1 MDILSV
7 IVNAVF
13 IFALSIWILLHSCRR
28 EAESGIPQSRNR
40 AFREFKWLTSIT
52 IFSNAVLPFWY
63 SGFAAYEYWNHGI
76 VDWGLIISALTWIF
90 AAAIAFYWRNGTNHQ
105 AKRWPLILIVWWIFS
120 CLYGLG
126 SSIIYLLTHLKSMEF
141 PHFLPKA
148 TVIDFASFTLSL
160 IICWTALIVNYH
172 DKHNDLEK
180 SLLQKEN
187 DSCSEYDGGFISP
200 GFWSQI
206 TFQWL
211 NPLFKRG
218 RNQKLELVHV
228 PCVPQSETAEYVS
241 SLLEESLQRK
251 KIESSSLPK
260 AIVLATWKSLVLTAI
275 FAGVNTLASF
285 MGPFL
290 ISNFV
295 NYLLGKGDKS
305 SNRDGLILAFFFFF
319 AKTLESLTQRQWYFG
334 THRVGI
340 QVRAALT
347 VMIYKKSISV
357 NAAGPSNG
365 KIINLI
371 NVDVERIGDFSW
383 YIHKIWLLPVQIALA
398 LIILFRNLGAAPSI
412 TALLAT
418 IFIMVSNTPLAN
430 VQESLHSKIMDARD
444 SRIKLTSE
452 ILKNMRVLKL
462 HSWEQTF
469 MKKVLQLREV
479 ERSWL
484 KRYLYTCSVIAFL
497 FWVSPTLVSVLTFGA
512 CVMVKIPLTA
522 GTVLS
527 AIATFRILQDPI
539 YNLPELI
546 SMIAQTKVSLDR
558 IQEFIQEEDQRK
570 QIYHPPSSSSDIVIE
585 MEVGEYLWEA
595 SDLNF
600 KKPTIKVSEKMQI
613 PKGYKVAVC
622 GSVGSG
628 KSSLLCSILGEIP
641 QISGT
646 QMKIHGTKA
655 YVPQSAWIQS
665 GTVRENVLFGK
676 EIDKHFYED
685 VLEACALNQDIKLWL
700 DGDCTLLG
708 ERGVNLSGGQKQRIQ
723 LARAVYSDADVYF
736 LDDPFSA
743 VDACTGTHLFKRCL
757 LQLLSSKTVVYATH
771 HLEFIEAADL
781 VLVMKNGHIVQ
792 SGKYAELISDSN
804 GELAR
809 HIAAHRRSL
818 NGVKP
823 LKEDKPHHKRP
834 CKTHQIEALDESS
847 SLSLGNGGHSVRAQ
861 EEEAQTGRVQ
871 WSVYS
876 TFITSAYK
884 GALVPVILLCQ
895 VLFQILQMGSNYWI
909 SWATEEEGKV
919 SRKQFFV
926 TFVLMSGGSSI
937 FILGRAVFMATIAIE
952 TAQRMF
958 LGMVTSIFAA
968 PISFFDAK
976 PSSQILNRSS
986 TDQSTLDT
994 DIPYRLGGLAFAL
1007 IQLLSIII
1015 LMSKVAWQVFPLFLV
1030 VLALSIWYQGYYIST
1045 ARELARMVGIRKAP
1059 ILHHFSET
1067 VVGATIIRCFNQ
1079 EDRFLR
1085 KTLKLVDD
1093 YSRVVFHNSTSME
1106 WLCLRINFLF
1116 DVVFFLAL
1124 VILVT
1129 LPRTAIDPSL
1139 AGLAA
1144 TYGLNMNV
1152 LQAWVI
1158 WNLCNVE
1165 NKMISVERILQ
1176 FTNIASEAPPVIE
1189 DCRPLPEWPTEG
1201 KIELEN
1207 LHVQYRPNLP
1217 LVLKG
1222 ITCTFPKRKKI
1233 GVVGRT
1239 GSGKSTLIQAL
1250 FRVVEPS
1257 AGRILI
1263 DGVDICKMG
1272 LHDLRSK
1279 LGIIPQDP
1287 TLFQGTMRTN
1297 LDPLQQH
1304 SDQEIWEVLHKCRFA
1319 EIIQTDRTV
1328 LEAPVAEDGENWSVG
1343 QRQLVC
1349 LARVLLK
1356 KRRILVLDE
1365 ATASIDTATENR
1377 IQETI
1382 REETNGCTVITV
1394 AHRIPT
1400 VIDNDLV
1407 LVLDE
1412 GKVIEY
1418 DSPSRLLENSS
1429 SMFSKLV
1436 AEFLRRSSNSRS

>member
-1 MDILSV
+1 MDFASV

-13 IFALSIWILLHSCRR
+13 IFAFSIWVLVHFRCGNPRL
-28 EAESGIPQSRNR
+28 RNTAAR
-40 AFREFKWLTSIT
+40 GSKWLVRIT
-52 IFSNAVLPFWY
+52 IFSNAVLPFLY
-63 SGFAAYEYWNHGI
+63 CGFAVDEYLNSKFVCWE
-76 VDWGLIISALTWIF
+76 LAISALTWSL
-90 AAAIAFYWRNGTNHQ
+90 AAAIAIYWRNGVCHEG
-105 AKRWPLILIVWWIFS
+105 KPWPMILVVWWVFS
-120 CLYGLG
+120 CFYGLG
-126 SSIIYLLTHLKSMEF
+126 CLILFLLTHLKSMEI
-141 PHFLPKA
+141 PRFLPKP
-148 TVIDFASFTLSL
+148 TIVDCASFTLCL
-160 IICWTALIVNYH
+160 IICCTALTVSYSKN
-172 DKHNDLEK
+172 HNDLEK
-180 SLLQKEN
+180 LLLQTEN
-187 DSCSEYDGGFISP
+187 VCSSEDHGGFVSP
-200 GFWSQI
+200 GLWSQI
-206 TFQWL
+206 TFRWM
-211 NPLFKRG
+211 NPLFKKG
-218 RNQKLELVHV
+218 RIQKLELAHV
-228 PCVPQSETAEYVS
+228 PCVPQSETAEYAS
-241 SLLEESLQRK
+241 MLLEESLERT

-260 AIVLATWKSLVLTAI
+260 AIVLATWKPLVLTAI

-285 MGPFL
+285 MGPVL
-290 ISNFV
+290 ITNFV
-295 NYLLGKGDKS
+295 NYLLRKDDDS

-319 AKTLESLTQRQWYFG
+319 AKTLESLTQRQCYFG
-334 THRVGI
+334 THRLGI
-340 QVRAALT
+340 QIRAALT
-347 VMIYKKSISV
+347 VMIYKKCVSI

-365 KIINLI
+365 KITNLI

-383 YIHKIWLLPVQIALA
+383 YIHKIWLLPVQVVLA
-398 LIILFRNLGAAPSI
+398 LVILYMNLGLAPSI
-412 TALLAT
+412 TALLA
-418 IFIMVSNTPLAN
+418 IVFIMVGNTPLASI
-430 VQESLHSKIMDARD
+430 QESLHSKIMDAKD

-452 ILKNMRVLKL
+452 TLRNMRVLKL

-469 MKKVLQLREV
+469 LKKILKLRDV
-479 ERSWL
+479 ERGWL
-484 KRYLYTCSVIAFL
+484 KRYLYTCSVIAVL
-497 FWVSPTLVSVLTFGA
+497 FWVSPTLVSVVTFGA
-512 CVMVKIPLTA
+512 CVLMNVSLTA

-527 AIATFRILQDPI
+527 AIATFRILQEPI
-539 YNLPELI
+539 YNLPELV

-558 IQEFIQEEDQRK
+558 IDEFIREEDQRK
-570 QIYHPPSSSSDIVIE
+570 QIYYPPSSSSDIMVEI
-585 MEVGEYLWEA
+585 EVGEYSWDA
-595 SDLNF
+595 SDRNV
-600 KKPTIKVSEKMQI
+600 KPAITVAEKMQI

-628 KSSLLCSILGEIP
+628 KSSFLCSILGEIP

-646 QMKIHGTKA
+646 QMKVHGTKA
-655 YVPQSAWIQS
+655 YVPQTAWIQS

-676 EIDKHFYED
+676 EIDERFYGD
-685 VLEACALNQDIKLWL
+685 VLEGCALDQDIKLWL

-708 ERGVNLSGGQKQRIQ
+708 ERGLNLSGGQKQRIQ

-757 LQLLSSKTVVYATH
+757 LQLLSDKTVLYATH

-781 VLVMKNGHIVQ
+781 VLVMKNGHVVQ

-809 HIAAHRRSL
+809 HIAAHKKSL

-823 LKEDKPHHKRP
+823 FKEDKPHLKP
-834 CKTHQIEALDESS
+834 CQMEAQDEKS
-847 SLSLGNGGHSVRAQ
+847 SLTLGNGDLMRTQ
-861 EEEAQTGRVQ
+861 EEESQTGRVK

-876 TFITSAYK
+876 TFITSAYR
-884 GALVPVILLCQ
+884 GTLVPVVLLCQ
-895 VLFQILQMGSNYWI
+895 VFFQILQMGSNYWI

-919 SRKQFFV
+919 SREQLIGIFI
-926 TFVLMSGGSSI
+926 LMSGVSSV
-937 FILGRAVFMATIAIE
+937 FILGRAIVMATIAIE

-968 PISFFDAK
+968 PISFFDVK

-986 TDQSTLDT
+986 NDQSTLDT

-1015 LMSKVAWQVFPLFLV
+1015 LMSKVAWHVFPLFLV
-1030 VLALSIWYQGYYIST
+1030 VLAISIWYQGYYIST

-1079 EDRFLR
+1079 EDRFLT
-1085 KTLKLVDD
+1085 KILELVDD
-1093 YSRVVFHNSTSME
+1093 HSRIVFHNSTSME

-1116 DVVFFLAL
+1116 DAVFVL
-1124 VILVT
+1124 VLIILVT
-1129 LPRTAIDPSL
+1129 LPRSAINPSL

-1144 TYGLNMNV
+1144 TYGLNLNV
-1152 LQAWVI
+1152 LQSWVI

-1165 NKMISVERILQ
+1165 NKMISVERVLQ
-1176 FTNIASEAPPVIE
+1176 FTNIASEEPAVVH
-1189 DCRPLPEWPTEG
+1189 DCRPMPEWLKEG
-1201 KIELEN
+1201 NIELED

-1217 LVLKG
+1217 MVLKG

-1250 FRVVEPS
+1250 FRMVEPF

-1263 DGVDICKMG
+1263 DGVDIAKMG
-1272 LHDLRSK
+1272 LHDLRSR

-1287 TLFQGTMRTN
+1287 TLFKGTMRTN

-1304 SDQEIWEVLHKCRFA
+1304 TDQEIWEVLRKCRFA
-1319 EIIQTDRTV
+1319 EIFKTDQTV
-1328 LEAPVAEDGENWSVG
+1328 LEAPVAEGGENWSVG

-1365 ATASIDTATENR
+1365 ATASIDTATENI

-1382 REETNGCTVITV
+1382 REETKGCTVITV

-1412 GKVIEY
+1412 GKVVEY
-1418 DSPSRLLENSS
+1418 DKPSRLLENSS
-1429 SMFSKLV
+1429 SSFSKLV
-1436 AEFLRRSSNSRS
+1436 AEFLRRSSSNSHSQTVEGS

>member
-1 MDILSV
+1 MDIPSV

-13 IFALSIWILLHSCRR
+13 IFALSMWILLHSCRR

-40 AFREFKWLTSIT
+40 EFREFKWLTSIT

-63 SGFAAYEYWNHGI
+63 SGFAAYEYWNRGI

-90 AAAIAFYWRNGTNHQ
+90 VAAIAFYWRNGTNHQ

-120 CLYGLG
+120 CFYGLG

-160 IICWTALIVNYH
+160 IICCTALIVNYH

-187 DSCSEYDGGFISP
+187 DSCSEDDGGFISP

-228 PCVPQSETAEYVS
+228 PSVPQSETAEYVS

-275 FAGVNTLASF
+275 FSGVNTLASF

-295 NYLLGKGDKS
+295 NYLLGKSDES

-452 ILKNMRVLKL
+452 TLKNMRVLKL

-512 CVMVKIPLTA
+512 CVMTKIPLTA

-600 KKPTIKVSEKMQI
+600 KKPTIKVAEKMQI

-685 VLEACALNQDIKLWL
+685 VLEACALNQDIKLWQ

-792 SGKYAELISDSN
+792 SGKYAELISYSN

-847 SLSLGNGGHSVRAQ
+847 SLSLGNVGHSVRAQ
-861 EEEAQTGRVQ
+861 EEETQTGRVK

-919 SRKQFFV
+919 SRKQFLV
-926 TFVLMSGGSSI
+926 TFILMSGGSSI

-1015 LMSKVAWQVFPLFLV
+1015 LMSKVAWD
-1030 VLALSIWYQGYYIST
+1030 I
-1045 ARELARMVGIRKAP
+1045 
-1059 ILHHFSET
+1059 
-1067 VVGATIIRCFNQ
+1067 
-1079 EDRFLR
+1079 
-1085 KTLKLVDD
+1085 
-1093 YSRVVFHNSTSME
+1093 TS
-1106 WLCLRINFLF
+1106 
-1116 DVVFFLAL
+1116 V
-1124 VILVT
+1124 
-1129 LPRTAIDPSL
+1129 
-1139 AGLAA
+1139 
-1144 TYGLNMNV
+1144 
-1152 LQAWVI
+1152 
-1158 WNLCNVE
+1158 
-1165 NKMISVERILQ
+1165 
-1176 FTNIASEAPPVIE
+1176 
-1189 DCRPLPEWPTEG
+1189 
-1201 KIELEN
+1201 
-1207 LHVQYRPNLP
+1207 
-1217 LVLKG
+1217 
-1222 ITCTFPKRKKI
+1222 
-1233 GVVGRT
+1233 
-1239 GSGKSTLIQAL
+1239 
-1250 FRVVEPS
+1250 
-1257 AGRILI
+1257 
-1263 DGVDICKMG
+1263 
-1272 LHDLRSK
+1272 
-1279 LGIIPQDP
+1279 
-1287 TLFQGTMRTN
+1287 
-1297 LDPLQQH
+1297 
-1304 SDQEIWEVLHKCRFA
+1304 
-1319 EIIQTDRTV
+1319 
-1328 LEAPVAEDGENWSVG
+1328 
-1343 QRQLVC
+1343 
-1349 LARVLLK
+1349 
-1356 KRRILVLDE
+1356 
-1365 ATASIDTATENR
+1365 
-1377 IQETI
+1377 
-1382 REETNGCTVITV
+1382 
-1394 AHRIPT
+1394 
-1400 VIDNDLV
+1400 
-1407 LVLDE
+1407 
-1412 GKVIEY
+1412 
-1418 DSPSRLLENSS
+1418 LLEN
-1429 SMFSKLV
+1429 
-1436 AEFLRRSSNSRS
+1436 

>member
-1 MDILSV
+1 
-7 IVNAVF
+7 
-13 IFALSIWILLHSCRR
+13 
-28 EAESGIPQSRNR
+28 
-40 AFREFKWLTSIT
+40 
-52 IFSNAVLPFWY
+52 
-63 SGFAAYEYWNHGI
+63 
-76 VDWGLIISALTWIF
+76 
-90 AAAIAFYWRNGTNHQ
+90 
-105 AKRWPLILIVWWIFS
+105 
-120 CLYGLG
+120 
-126 SSIIYLLTHLKSMEF
+126 MEF

-148 TVIDFASFTLSL
+148 TIVDFASFTLSF
-160 IICWTALIVNYH
+160 IICCTALTVNYSN
-172 DKHNDLEK
+172 KHNDLEK
-180 SLLQKEN
+180 PLLQKDN
-187 DSCSEYDGGFISP
+187 NCSSEDGGGFISP
-200 GFWSQI
+200 GLWSRI

-218 RNQKLELVHV
+218 RNQKLELAHV
-228 PCVPQSETAEYVS
+228 PCVPQSETAEYAS

-251 KIESSSLPK
+251 KVECSSLPN
-260 AIVLATWKSLVLTAI
+260 AIFLATWKSLVLTAI

-285 MGPFL
+285 MGPLL
-290 ISNFV
+290 ITHFV
-295 NYLLGKGDKS
+295 NYLLGKSDDS

-319 AKTLESLTQRQWYFG
+319 AKTTESLTQRQWYFG
-334 THRVGI
+334 THRAGI

-347 VMIYKKSISV
+347 VMIYKKSISI

-398 LIILFRNLGAAPSI
+398 LVILYRNLGAAPSI

-430 VQESLHSKIMDARD
+430 VQESLHSKIMDAKD

-452 ILKNMRVLKL
+452 TLKNMRVLKL

-469 MKKVLQLREV
+469 LKKVLKLREV

-497 FWVSPTLVSVLTFGA
+497 FWVSPTLVSVFTFAA
-512 CVMVKIPLTA
+512 CVMMKVPLTA

-527 AIATFRILQDPI
+527 AIATFRILQEPI

-558 IQEFIQEEDQRK
+558 IQEFIREEDQRK
-570 QIYHPPSSSSDIVIE
+570 RIYCPPSNASDVAIE
-585 MEVGEYLWEA
+585 MEVGEYSWEA
-595 SDLNF
+595 SDQNF
-600 KKPTIKVSEKMQI
+600 KKPTIKVAEKMQI

-641 QISGT
+641 QVSGT
-646 QMKIHGTKA
+646 QMKVHGTKA

-676 EIDKHFYED
+676 EIDKHLYED

-700 DGDCTLLG
+700 DGDCSLLG
-708 ERGVNLSGGQKQRIQ
+708 ERGMNLSGGQKQRIQ

-757 LQLLSSKTVVYATH
+757 LQLLSGKTVVYATH

-781 VLVMKNGHIVQ
+781 VLVMKNGQIVQ
-792 SGKYAELISDSN
+792 SGKYAELMSDSN

-809 HIAAHRRSL
+809 HIAAHRRFL

-823 LKEDKPHHKRP
+823 FKEDKPHHKRP
-834 CKTHQIEALDESS
+834 QKTHQIEVLDENS
-847 SLSLGNGGHSVRAQ
+847 SLSLGNGSNSVRTQ
-861 EEEAQTGRVQ
+861 EEETQTGRVK

-919 SRKQFFV
+919 SRGQLLGIFI
-926 TFVLMSGGSSI
+926 LMSGGSSI
-937 FILGRAVFMATIAIE
+937 FILGRAVLMATIAIE

-976 PSSQILNRSS
+976 PSSQILSRSS

-1030 VLALSIWYQGYYIST
+1030 VLAISIWYQARHTFYSFT

-1079 EDRFLR
+1079 EDRFL
-1085 KTLKLVDD
+1085 KKILNLVDD

-1124 VILVT
+1124 IILVT

-1189 DCRPLPEWPTEG
+1189 DCRPMPEWPKEG

-1207 LHVQYRPNLP
+1207 LHVQYRPDLP
-1217 LVLKG
+1217 VVLKG
-1222 ITCTFPKRKKI
+1222 ITCTFPKMKKI

-1239 GSGKSTLIQAL
+1239 GSGKSTLIQTL

-1263 DGVDICKMG
+1263 DGVDICKIG

-1304 SDQEIWEVLHKCRFA
+1304 TDQEIWEVLHKCRFS
-1319 EIIQTDRTV
+1319 EIIRTDHAV
-1328 LEAPVAEDGENWSVG
+1328 LEARVAEDGENWSVG

-1365 ATASIDTATENR
+1365 ATASIDTATENI

-1400 VIDNDLV
+1400 IIDNDLV

-1412 GKVIEY
+1412 GKQGHRVRFTISITQEQFFY
-1418 DSPSRLLENSS
+1418 VFKVGGRILEQIIQ
-1429 SMFSKLV
+1429 
-1436 AEFLRRSSNSRS
+1436 